1 MAATTRPASLKSA
14 IYEQIA
20 RIGQATASPTR
31 LELLDL
37 LSQGARTVEALAR
50 QAGQSLATTSHHLQ
64 VLRRARLV
72 EAEKA
77 GLYVTYRLADPRVGE
92 FFLDLR
98 RLAEFRLAEVQ
109 HVTRQYLEE
118 RGALEPVDNDEL
130 VRRVRAGVVTLL
142 DVRPREEYLAAHIP
156 GALSMPLADL
166 GTRVG
171 ELRKRRDIV
180 AYCRG
185 PYCVMALDA
194 VDLLRRKGFRAQ
206 RLEHGVPEWR
216 ARGWRVETGADLRSA
231 SIASGV
237 TSRTRSAR
245 YSRVARQPPSG

>member
-1 MAATTRPASLKSA
+1 MPTKTRPASLKTA

-20 RIGQATASPTR
+20 RIGQATASPSR

-50 QAGQSLATTSHHLQ
+50 QTGQSVATTSHHLQ

-77 GLYVTYRLADPRVGE
+77 GLYVTYRLAEPRVGE
-92 FFLDLR
+92 FFLSLR
-98 RLAEFRLAEVQ
+98 SLAESRLAEVQ
-109 HVTRQYLEE
+109 HMTRQYLEK

-130 VRRVRAGVVTLL
+130 VRRVRAGEVTVI

-156 GALSMPLADL
+156 GALSVPLADL
-166 GTRVG
+166 GKRLG
-171 ELRKRRDIV
+171 EMGKRRDVV

-194 VDLLRRKGFRAQ
+194 VALLRRKGFRAHRMEQ
-206 RLEHGVPEWR
+206 GVPEWR
-216 ARGWRVETGADLRSA
+216 AQGWRVETGADRHA
-231 SIASGV
+231 GG
-237 TSRTRSAR
+237 R
-245 YSRVARQPPSG
+245 P

>member
-1 MAATTRPASLKSA
+1 LKTA

-20 RIGQATASPTR
+20 RVGQATASPSR

-37 LSQGARTVEALAR
+37 LSQGPRTVEALADETGR
-50 QAGQSLATTSHHLQ
+50 SAATTSHHLQ

-77 GLYVTYRLADPRVGE
+77 GLYVTYRLADPHVGE

-98 RLAEFRLAEVQ
+98 RLAESRLVEVQ

-118 RGALEPVDNDEL
+118 RGALEAVDNDEL
-130 VRRVRAGVVTLL
+130 VRRVRAGEVTLI
-142 DVRPREEYLAAHIP
+142 DVRPREEYIAAHLP
-156 GALSMPLADL
+156 GALSVPLAAL
-166 GTRVG
+166 GTRAG
-171 ELRKRRDIV
+171 KLPKRRDIV

-194 VDLLRRKGFRAQ
+194 VDLLRRKGFRAH

-216 ARGWRVETGADLRSA
+216 ARGWSVETGAGRHTGGRA
-231 SIASGV
+231 
-237 TSRTRSAR
+237 
-245 YSRVARQPPSG
+245 